1 MPVIYTNSLRSPYWL
16 PNGHLQ
22 SIYPSLFRKVRIS
35 TTPERIWTDD
45 GDFLDLDWSYDQNYT
60 SKSKKLV
67 ILSHGLEGNSSR
79 QYITGMVR
87 LLIKNKYDCLAWNYR
102 SCSAEMNL
110 QPRFYHS
117 GETTD
122 LGRIIAHALTKGYTN
137 LYLIG
142 FSLGGN
148 VTLKYLGEQ
157 GANIHTAIKKSVV
170 FSVPMDLL
178 ACSLNIQK
186 SENSIYAWRFL
197 RTLKPKIKAK
207 SAQFPDKITFE
218 EWESKVKTIYD
229 FDDIYTGPFHGFDN
243 AADYYE
249 RSSSKGFI
257 QNITIPTLIVNAK
270 NDIMVPYESLPI
282 DTIKNLD
289 NVTLELTNQGGHC
302 GFRPNILPKNKA
314 YWSET
319 RALDFLKL

>member
-1 MPVIYTNSLRSPYWL
+1 MAVIYTNNLRSPFWL

-22 SIYPSLFRKVRIS
+22 SIYPSLFRKVS
-35 TTPERIWTDD
+35 VAATYERIWTDD
-45 GDFLDLDWSYDQNYT
+45 GDFLDLDWSYTTTNHQ
-60 SKSKKLV
+60 KKLV
-67 ILSHGLEGNSSR
+67 ILSHGLEGNSTR

-87 LLIKNKYDCLAWNYR
+87 LLVGAGFDCLAWNYR
-102 SCSAEMNL
+102 SCSHEMNI

-117 GETTD
+117 GETSD
-122 LGRIIAHALTKGYTN
+122 LGRVIAHAHTKGYADM
-137 LYLIG
+137 YLIG

-157 GANIHTAIKKSVV
+157 AENIHKTIKKSVV

-178 ACSLNIQK
+178 ACSLYIQK
-186 SENSIYAWRFL
+186 PENKLYAKRFL

-207 SAQFPDKITFE
+207 SAQYPDKIDLKK
-218 EWESKVKTIYD
+218 WQNIKTIYD
-229 FDDIYTGPFHGFDN
+229 FDDIYTGPFHGFAN

-249 RSSSKGFI
+249 RSSSKGFVK
-257 QNITIPTLIVNAK
+257 NIAIPTLIVNAK

-282 DTIKNLD
+282 DQIKTLKK
-289 NVTLELTNQGGHC
+289 VTLEITEEGGHC
-302 GFRPNILPKNKA
+302 GFRPHKLPQNNA

-319 RALDFLKL
+319 RALEFLKS